1 MPADHLVPA
10 RDGGNS
16 LIPLPGR
23 LYTGKNPL
31 WSLWHR
37 PSLLEHGFMDPLE
50 LCRDA
55 SGKLGLL
62 YILEARSHLTVRS
75 AAARSSFLE
84 PSKRQTMRQVP
95 WAMSLGPTCPRSVA
109 QGHTNRM
116 RSHKVAPRAS
126 EAHPSSPTSARGA
139 ECQNGSRHCGVAA
152 KKGSGQLN
160 FQPGV

>member
-10 RDGGNS
+10 RDGSNS

-75 AAARSSFLE
+75 ALAARSSFLE

-95 WAMSLGPTCPRSVA
+95 WAMSLGPTCPR
-109 QGHTNRM
+109 
-116 RSHKVAPRAS
+116 PL
-126 EAHPSSPTSARGA
+126 
-139 ECQNGSRHCGVAA
+139 AA
-152 KKGSGQLN
+152 KPNEISQGRTSSLRGTPFISHL
-160 FQPGV
+160 GTRRRMSEWLSALWRCS